1 MQTGQRFLDRRFPF
15 VASIIVALSILAT
28 GWVPALADDKPV
40 RVPPEQALRVA
51 NALSDSFEYAA
62 ETIRPSVVTIKSVKH
77 FRPAASSGQRLTPMP
92 QLPEG
97 LPFDGDLLRRFFNQ
111 LPERM
116 PPQEGL
122 GSGVIVSA
130 DGYILTNNH
139 VVGGAD
145 EVTVTLHDGNPLPA
159 KVVGTDPMSD
169 LAVIRVKAADLPAAK
184 LGDSSALKV
193 GEWVVAAGN
202 PFGLT
207 DTITAGIVSA
217 KGRSNV
223 RIAEYEDFIQTDA
236 AINPGNSGGPLVNLR
251 GEVVGIDTA
260 IASRG
265 GGNNGVGF
273 AIPID
278 MAKTIMESLI
288 HTGHVTRGWL
298 GCVLQPLDENLSKS
312 FGYDS
317 TDGALIANVQPDG
330 PAADAGL
337 KQGDIVTTFEGTKI
351 KDMTQFRNLVA
362 GAEPGTKAKLEI
374 YRDGHEKALTIK
386 LGTRPETEE
395 VAARTGGSDSEAL
408 GLTVTNLTPE
418 TARSLGLKADTHGVV
433 ITDVDP
439 DSAAARA
446 GLERGNVILKVQDTP
461 VTSVSEF
468 QAQLAR
474 QDLKSGVRLLV
485 QAGDL
490 ERFVLLRSEEK

>member
-1 MQTGQRFLDRRFPF
+1 MKSNRSFFDRRLPL
-15 VASIIVALSILAT
+15 VASILALSILTA
-28 GWVPALADDKPV
+28 GWSPALANDKPA
-40 RVPPEQALRVA
+40 RVPPEDALRVA
-51 NALSDSFEYAA
+51 NALSAAFEYAA
-62 ETIRPSVVTIKSVKH
+62 ETISPAVVTIKSVKH
-77 FRPAASSGQRLTPMP
+77 FKPTAGRRSTPMP

-97 LPFDGDLLRRFFNQ
+97 TPFDNDLLRRFFEQ
-111 LPERM
+111 LPERQL
-116 PPQEGL
+116 PQEGL
-122 GSGVIVSA
+122 GSGVIVNA

-145 EVTVTLHDGNPLPA
+145 EVTVTLHDGRDLRA

-169 LAVIRVKAADLPAAK
+169 LAVIRVKAQDLPAAT
-184 LGDSSALKV
+184 LGSSEKLKV

-202 PFGLT
+202 PFNLSN
-207 DTITAGIVSA
+207 TITAGIVSA

-236 AINPGNSGGPLVNLR
+236 AINPGNSGGALVNLR
-251 GEVVGIDTA
+251 GEVVGINTA

-288 HTGHVTRGWL
+288 QSGHVTRGWL
-298 GCVLQPLDENLSKS
+298 GCILQPLDENLAKS
-312 FGYDS
+312 FGYDAAE
-317 TDGALIANVQPDG
+317 GALIAKVQPDG
-330 PAADAGL
+330 PAEEAGL
-337 KQGDIVTTFEGTKI
+337 KDGDIVTAYDGTKI

-362 GAEPGTKAKLEI
+362 AAEPGSKIRLDVFRDGRTKAV
-374 YRDGHEKALTIK
+374 TVK
-386 LGTRPETEE
+386 LGTRPDGE
-395 VAARTGGSDSEAL
+395 VAANTGNDSADEL
-408 GLTVTNLTPE
+408 GLDVANLTPE
-418 TARSLGLKADTHGVV
+418 TARSLGLKPDTRGVV

-446 GLERGNVILKVQDTP
+446 GLERGNLILNVGSTP
-461 VTSVSEF
+461 VSSVSEF
-468 QAQLAR
+468 QAQLAKHE
-474 QDLKSGVRLLV
+474 LKAGIRLLV

-490 ERFVLLRSEEK
+490 QRFVLLRVEE